1 MNYYSKV
8 DDVGFNSLQACS
20 RNFPESFVSKF
31 CAFSLFFVVSFV
43 EMKDHVAHLA
53 LIQDFK

>member
-1 MNYYSKV
+1 MLVSILCRLV
-8 DDVGFNSLQACS
+8 LEIFQ
-20 RNFPESFVSKF
+20 SFVSKF